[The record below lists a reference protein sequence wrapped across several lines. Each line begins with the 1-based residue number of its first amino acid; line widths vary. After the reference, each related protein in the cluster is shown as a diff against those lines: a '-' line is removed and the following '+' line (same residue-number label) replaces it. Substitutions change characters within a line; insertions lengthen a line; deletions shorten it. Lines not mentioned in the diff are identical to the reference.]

1 MVSLKQS
8 DTIKNRIKDL
18 RILGIVLRFECA
30 VVIVGTRQVFPFL

>member
-18 RILGIVLRFECA
+18 HISGIVLLFERA
-30 VVIVGTRQVFPFL
+30 VVIVGTRQAFPFL